1 MRFNPT
7 LHALRG
13 LAAMAVVM
21 FHWYQFF
28 PNTIA
33 ALTPEATARTL
44 LDPTIYLAFG
54 WLGVP
59 LFFVLSGYLLGAQV
73 IDTELSAR
81 FLKRF
86 WLRRAVRIYPAVW
99 AELLVLLLLGTI
111 IAGLITNEGME
122 TLPLQF
128 LLWVNLPPAM
138 ATPINLVWWT
148 LPVELSFYLLLPL
161 LGLLVR
167 LIGWRWLLCLGVAV
181 TLGWRMW
188 LFSTTETNNYLSIL
202 PVLDSLPGVML
213 TFVLGFVINFM
224 PQELSMRQRRAGIVS
239 ALILLLALMQWQ
251 LIMGDVYWTGHW
263 ILVVWPP
270 CVAVCI
276 AALVYFFRT
285 PTPEWRWLNRAMFV
299 WLGHVSFG
307 IYLWHFQVFRVLT
320 LVYPDAWGSPWSGF
334 GALFIAI
341 PVTLVLAA
349 VSFYVVERP
358 MMNWVKRIA

>member
-13 LAAMAVVM
+13 VAAMAVFM

-28 PNTIA
+28 PKTIA
-33 ALTPEATARTL
+33 ALSPEATARTL
-44 LDPTIYLAFG
+44 FDPTIYLAFG
-54 WLGVP
+54 WMGVP

-73 IDTELSAR
+73 IDSELSTK

-86 WLRRAVRIYPAVW
+86 WLRRVVRIYPAVW
-99 AELLVLLLLGTI
+99 AELIVLLLLGTVVT
-111 IAGLITNEGME
+111 GLVTNQGME

-148 LPVELSFYLLLPL
+148 LPVELGLYALLPL

-167 LIGWRWLLCLGVAV
+167 IIGWRWLLCLAVAV

-202 PVLDSLPGVML
+202 PVLDSLPGVLL
-213 TFVLGFVINFM
+213 TFMLGFVINFM
-224 PQELSMRQRRAGIVS
+224 PPELSVRHRRMGIAS

-251 LIMGDVYWTGHW
+251 LILGDLYWTGHW

-276 AALVYFFRT
+276 AAVVYFFRD
-285 PTPEWRWLNRAMFV
+285 PTPEWRWLNHAVLV

-307 IYLWHFQVFRVLT
+307 IYLWHFQVFRFLT
-320 LVYPDAWGSPWSGF
+320 LVYPDAWVSPWSGF
-334 GALFIAI
+334 GALAIAI
-341 PVTLVLAA
+341 SATLILAA
-349 VSFYVVERP
+349 VSFYVIERP
-358 MMNWVKRIA
+358 LMKWVKQRS

>member
-1 MRFNPT
+1 MIFNPT

-13 LAAMAVVM
+13 MAAMAVLM
-21 FHWYQFF
+21 FHWHQLF

-33 ALTPEATARTL
+33 ALSPEVTARTL
-44 LDPTIYLAFG
+44 LDPTIYLGFG
-54 WLGVP
+54 WMGVP

-73 IDTELSAR
+73 IDSELSAT

-86 WLRRAVRIYPAVW
+86 WLRRMVRIYPAVW
-99 AELLVLLLLGTI
+99 AELIVLLLLGTMI
-111 IAGLITNEGME
+111 TGLITNQGME

-148 LPVELSFYLLLPL
+148 LPVELSFYALLPL

-167 LIGWRWLLCLGVAV
+167 IIGWRWLLCLAMAV

-202 PVLDSLPGVML
+202 PVLDSLPGVLL
-213 TFVLGFVINFM
+213 TFMLGFVINFL
-224 PQELSMRQRRAGIVS
+224 PQQLSVRQRRIGIAGG
-239 ALILLLALMQWQ
+239 LILLLALMQWQ

-276 AALVYFFRT
+276 AALVYFFRD
-285 PTPEWRWLNRAMFV
+285 PTPEWGWLNQAFLV

-320 LVYPDAWGSPWSGF
+320 LVYPDAWVSPWSGF
-334 GALFIAI
+334 GALAIAI
-341 PVTLVLAA
+341 PATLILAA
-349 VSFYVVERP
+349 VSFYVIERP
-358 MMNWVKRIA
+358 LMKWVKQR

>member
-1 MRFNPT
+1 MSFNPT

-13 LAAMAVVM
+13 VAAMAVLM

-28 PNTIA
+28 PITIE
-33 ALTPEATARTL
+33 ALSPDATARTL

-73 IDTELSAR
+73 IESRLSAE
-81 FLKRF
+81 FLRKF
-86 WLRRAVRIYPAVW
+86 WLRRLVRIYPAVW
-99 AELLVLLLLGTI
+99 AELIILLLLSTV
-111 IAGLITNEGME
+111 IAGLISDKGME

-128 LLWVNLPPAM
+128 MLWVNLPPVM

-148 LPVELSFYLLLPL
+148 LPVELSFYALLPL

-167 LIGWRWLLCLGVAV
+167 YMGWRLLLCVAIAV
-181 TLGWRMW
+181 TLGWRVW
-188 LFSTTETNNYLSIL
+188 LFATTETNNYLSIL
-202 PVLDSLPGVML
+202 PVLDSLPGVLL
-213 TFVLGFVINFM
+213 TFMLGFSINFL
-224 PQELSMRQRRAGIVS
+224 PADLPMRQRRVGLAV
-239 ALILLLALMQWQ
+239 ALVLLLTLMQWQ

-270 CVAVCI
+270 CVACCI
-276 AALVYFFRT
+276 AALVYFFRD
-285 PTPEWRWLNRAMFV
+285 PTPEWGWLNHGALV

-320 LVYPDAWGSPWSGF
+320 LVYPDAWTTPLSGF
-334 GALFIAI
+334 GALLIAV
-341 PVTLVLAA
+341 PATLGLAA
-349 VSFYVVERP
+349 LSFYVVERP
-358 MMNWVKRIA
+358 LMTWARRVT

>member
-1 MRFNPT
+1 VRFNRT

-13 LAAMAVVM
+13 VAAMGVLM

-28 PNTIA
+28 PNTIG
-33 ALTPEATARTL
+33 ALSPEATAGTL
-44 LDPTIYLAFG
+44 FDPTIYLAFG

-73 IDTELSAR
+73 IDSELSAT

-86 WLRRAVRIYPAVW
+86 WLRRMVRIYPAVW
-99 AELLVLLLLGTI
+99 AELIVLLLLGTMI
-111 IAGLITNEGME
+111 TGLITNQGME

-148 LPVELSFYLLLPL
+148 LPVELGFYALLPL

-167 LIGWRWLLCLGVAV
+167 IIGWRWLLCLAMAV

-202 PVLDSLPGVML
+202 PVLDSLPGVLL
-213 TFVLGFVINFM
+213 TFMLGFVINFL
-224 PQELSMRQRRAGIVS
+224 PQQLSVLQRRIGIAGG
-239 ALILLLALMQWQ
+239 LILLLALMQWQ

-263 ILVVWPP
+263 ILVVWPL

-276 AALVYFFRT
+276 AALVYFFRD
-285 PTPEWRWLNRAMFV
+285 PTPEWRWLNQAFLV

-320 LVYPDAWGSPWSGF
+320 LVYPDAWVSPWSGF
-334 GALFIAI
+334 GALAIAI
-341 PVTLVLAA
+341 PATLILAA
-349 VSFYVVERP
+349 VSFYVIERP
-358 MMNWVKRIA
+358 LMKWVKQR